1 MPPETSIQPFEIL
14 FDHAEPRPFDDPA
27 FAPYGNLGFP
37 PAPANRPW
45 IYSNFVQSL
54 DGVTSLL
61 GQSASGQY
69 ISQSRED
76 RWLMDLLRANADGLI
91 MGMATLTEEKRLRGP
106 ESRGIVFQVVEPAM
120 QNLRTRLGKG
130 RERNIFVTRAENLD
144 LSQFKVFDGDLV
156 DAAIVTSPAGGER
169 LRSQGSHPHVAI
181 VTAGEGERVDLAAA
195 IAKLRQEWGIER
207 LLCEGGPSLYGS
219 FARAD
224 LIDEKFLT
232 VSPIE
237 IGQLV
242 PPEQPR
248 LPSEEKTVSLLRPTV
263 FGGPGL
269 TKDSMSHWEWMSCR
283 KAGNHQF
290 NRYRR
295 RR

>member
-1 MPPETSIQPFEIL
+1 MSPETPIQPFDIL
-14 FDHAEPRPFDDPA
+14 FDHAEPSPFDDSA
-27 FAPYGNLGFP
+27 FAPYGNFGFP
-37 PAPANRPW
+37 PPPEGRPW
-45 IYSNFVQSL
+45 VYTNFVQSL
-54 DGVTSLL
+54 DGITSLL
-61 GQSASGQY
+61 GEYASGQY

-120 QNLRTRLGKG
+120 QNLRVRLGKG

-169 LRSQGSHPHVAI
+169 LAAQGKHPHVAI
-181 VTAGEGERVDLAAA
+181 VTAGEGERLDLPAA
-195 IAKLRQEWGIER
+195 IGKLRQELGIR
-207 LLCEGGPSLYGS
+207 YLLCEGGPTLYGS
-219 FARAD
+219 LARAD

-232 VSPIE
+232 VSPVE
-237 IGQLV
+237 VGQIV
-242 PPEQPR
+242 PPGQKR
-248 LPSEEKTVSLLRPTV
+248 LPAEEKTGLLTRPTI
-263 FGGPGL
+263 FGGTGL
-269 TKDSMSHWEWMSCR
+269 TKDEITRWQWLSCR
-283 KAGNHQF
+283 KAGDHQF

-295 RR
+295 IR

>member
-1 MPPETSIQPFEIL
+1 MPSEIPLQPFEVL
-14 FDHAEPRPFDDPA
+14 FDHAEPSPFDDPA
-27 FAPYGNLGFP
+27 FAPYGNFGFP
-37 PAPANRPW
+37 SPPNDRPW
-45 IYSNFVQSL
+45 IYTNFVQSL
-54 DGVTSLL
+54 DGITSLL
-61 GQSASGQY
+61 GEYASGQY

-106 ESRGIVFQVVEPAM
+106 ESRGIVFQVVEPVM
-120 QNLRTRLGKG
+120 RDLRARLGKG
-130 RERNIFVTRAENLD
+130 RERNIFVTRGENLD

-156 DAAIVTSPAGGER
+156 EAAIVTSPAGGER
-169 LRSQGSHPHVAI
+169 LRAQGKHPHVAI
-181 VTAGEGERVDLAAA
+181 ITAGDGERLDLAAA
-195 IAKLRQEWGIER
+195 TSKLHHDLGINY

-219 FARAD
+219 LARTN

-237 IGQLV
+237 VGQIV
-242 PPEQPR
+242 PPEQKR
-248 LPSEEKTVSLLRPTV
+248 LPSEKGNPVLMRPTI

-269 TKDSMSHWEWMSCR
+269 TQETISRWQWLSCR
-283 KAGNHQF
+283 KAGDHQF

-295 RR
+295 KR